1 MLPIFQRLSTID
13 LSSCALVCK
22 TWLSIVQD
30 PSLWSTVKLDN
41 MKITPHLLSL
51 IVQRQ
56 PISLSLTCCQLGK
69 QQLTWLLP
77 RIPQTRIMS
86 LIGLD
91 YVSSVAALSTVNTPM
106 LQELDLSFVT
116 SLNDGAL
123 YKILSAPRDSR
134 PGNETSFKISFC
146 YNICYHTFVLT
157 GIISY
162 LEFNNNIRF
171 IVNIHYVNKPNY
183 DRDFIGLLDKK
194 SRLKL
199 LKKLCLSG
207 TEISDISLRYIT
219 QYLPHLKCLKISG
232 CYKISNDGIAQLSL
246 PDAKLSETLTT
257 LDISGCKQVN
267 NHGLQNLGKCKNLI
281 YVDCTNTQI
290 NNEGIRKFIDES
302 DEKLKVQSGGI
313 ICPKSKAMHT

>member
-1 MLPIFQRLSTID
+1 MLEKEPLIMLPIFQKLNTID

-30 PSLWSTVKLDN
+30 PSLWTSVKLDN

-77 RIPQTRIMS
+77 RIPQTRVMS

-91 YVSSVAALSTVNTPM
+91 YASSVVALSTVNTPM

-134 PGNETSFKISFC
+134 PGMKIFNSYCKYF
-146 YNICYHTFVLT
+146 YR
-157 GIISY
+157 IIPAI
-162 LEFNNNIRF
+162 FR
-171 IVNIHYVNKPNY
+171 
-183 DRDFIGLLDKK
+183 
-194 SRLKL
+194 
-199 LKKLCLSG
+199 
-207 TEISDISLRYIT
+207 
-219 QYLPHLKCLKISG
+219 Q
-232 CYKISNDGIAQLSL
+232 
-246 PDAKLSETLTT
+246 
-257 LDISGCKQVN
+257 
-267 NHGLQNLGKCKNLI
+267 
-281 YVDCTNTQI
+281 
-290 NNEGIRKFIDES
+290 
-302 DEKLKVQSGGI
+302 
-313 ICPKSKAMHT
+313 

>member
-1 MLPIFQRLSTID
+1 MLPIFQKLSTID
-13 LSSCALVCK
+13 LSSCALVSK

-30 PSLWSTVKLDN
+30 PSLWSSVKLDN

-77 RIPQTRIMS
+77 RIPQTRIMY

-134 PGNETSFKISFC
+134 PGNAAQFEAFPVIILVINFFFWQ
-146 YNICYHTFVLT
+146 ILT
-157 GIISY
+157 I
-162 LEFNNNIRF
+162 
-171 IVNIHYVNKPNY
+171 
-183 DRDFIGLLDKK
+183 
-194 SRLKL
+194 
-199 LKKLCLSG
+199 
-207 TEISDISLRYIT
+207 
-219 QYLPHLKCLKISG
+219 
-232 CYKISNDGIAQLSL
+232 
-246 PDAKLSETLTT
+246 
-257 LDISGCKQVN
+257 
-267 NHGLQNLGKCKNLI
+267 
-281 YVDCTNTQI
+281 
-290 NNEGIRKFIDES
+290 
-302 DEKLKVQSGGI
+302 
-313 ICPKSKAMHT
+313 